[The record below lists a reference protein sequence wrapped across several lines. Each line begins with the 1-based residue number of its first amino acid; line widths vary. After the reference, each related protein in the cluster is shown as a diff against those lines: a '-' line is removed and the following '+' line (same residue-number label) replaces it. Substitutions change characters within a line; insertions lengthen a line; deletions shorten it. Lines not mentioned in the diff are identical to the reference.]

1 MRRYG
6 GCFDKP
12 LAIPFPVFLTRSG
25 IPRCIPVF
33 HRRMIKRRDAKTD
46 QLVRALT
53 IFTFQMNRQN
63 GFFIWIDGQAL
74 LVPVELLTDFRARC
88 VELGDVSKLFE
99 IPMGLRWEPM
109 WTSSSVYYSNVRRTK
124 DALCRPFHRMI
135 LEFFSIEIFDK

>member
-1 MRRYG
+1 MV
-6 GCFDKP
+6 K
-12 LAIPFPVFLTRSG
+12 
-25 IPRCIPVF
+25 
-33 HRRMIKRRDAKTD
+33 
-46 QLVRALT
+46 
-53 IFTFQMNRQN
+53 
-63 GFFIWIDGQAL
+63 

>member
-53 IFTFQMNRQN
+53 IFTFQMNRKRILN
-63 GFFIWIDGQAL
+63 LNRWS
-74 LVPVELLTDFRARC
+74 VPVELLTDFRARC